1 MVETLEEQARRW
13 VRRKRTFYTIVVI
26 YLALCV
32 LWFVIDMITGTD
44 DLWFYW
50 PMFGAGVI
58 VVVIGITMFGV
69 SGLFGSEWEGR
80 QVAKFLERQSPADDS
95 GNARTRPTH

>member
-32 LWFVIDMITGTD
+32 LWFVIDMVTGTD
-44 DLWFYW
+44 DLWFY
-50 PMFGAGVI
+50 
-58 VVVIGITMFGV
+58 
-69 SGLFGSEWEGR
+69 
-80 QVAKFLERQSPADDS
+80 
-95 GNARTRPTH
+95 